1 MSKAGKILV
10 GLTAVFALFMLC
22 MALLGGALL
31 FITSSSSSNL
41 EVVNGIGV
49 DENITPDPAS
59 NNDVVVDSNPEV
71 GFAFANIIGEI
82 VKLVALIAVIGGV
95 LLLFWHRPIT
105 SQKAPIE
112 PH

>member
-22 MALLGGALL
+22 MALLGGVLL
-31 FITSSSSSNL
+31 FVTSSAEEVNGG
-41 EVVNGIGV
+41 VVN
-49 DENITPDPAS
+49 NSATSAPLS
-59 NNDVVVDSNPEV
+59 NSNAISLNSNVET
-71 GFAFANIIGEI
+71 GFNFANILGEL

-95 LLLFWHRPIT
+95 LLLFWHRPVVFE
-105 SQKAPIE
+105 KAPTE